1 MAASELQRSDG
12 SHEEVPNVIHARRS
26 ERLRPVHFKGE
37 QELRI
42 DETVTPLIADHTI
55 GPMIVVGIDSAHGEG
70 RDYEYEA
77 WKDPLTDGNQEEP
90 DGKHLPSFFGS
101 ELVPFVSARYRVSDD
116 TAHIGI
122 GGTSV
127 GLLLPY
133 MSLSTVL
140 ICSGWCRPKAR
151 TFGWAMGNCCV
162 IRLYFCE
169 RQIESQ

>member
-70 RDYEYEA
+70 RDYEYIRGMEGSA
-77 WKDPLTDGNQEEP
+77 HRWK
-90 DGKHLPSFFGS
+90 S
-101 ELVPFVSARYRVSDD
+101 R
-116 TAHIGI
+116 
-122 GGTSV
+122 
-127 GLLLPY
+127 
-133 MSLSTVL
+133 
-140 ICSGWCRPKAR
+140 R
-151 TFGWAMGNCCV
+151 TGRETPPV
-162 IRLYFCE
+162 ILWK
-169 RQIESQ
+169 